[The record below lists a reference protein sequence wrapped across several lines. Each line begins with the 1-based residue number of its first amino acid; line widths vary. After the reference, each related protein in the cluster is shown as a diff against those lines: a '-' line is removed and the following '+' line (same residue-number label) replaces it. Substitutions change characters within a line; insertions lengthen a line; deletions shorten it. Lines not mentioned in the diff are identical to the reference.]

1 MVIGVMATVKI
12 VAGVVAGV
20 GVEAGVGNG
29 EVRVSHAAILKP
41 SYKYAC
47 TGSNQHESRGAPL
60 PS

>member
-1 MVIGVMATVKI
+1 MATVKI

-47 TGSNQHESRGAPL
+47 TGSIQHESRGAPL